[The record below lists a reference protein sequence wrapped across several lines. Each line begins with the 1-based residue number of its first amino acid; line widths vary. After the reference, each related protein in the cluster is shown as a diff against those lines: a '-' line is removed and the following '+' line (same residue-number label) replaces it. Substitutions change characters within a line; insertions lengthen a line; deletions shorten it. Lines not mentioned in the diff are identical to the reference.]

1 MLRKMTFAISL
12 LTTASISHAAIQI
25 SQVPLFLSQSAPP
38 LNMLVMSRDHTLY
51 YEAYN
56 DASDLDGDGVID
68 VGYKPDQID
77 YYGYFNSKVCYEY
90 TGSTLGTATT
100 QSSADGHF
108 IPKSKADGDN
118 GKQCNG
124 QWSGDFLN
132 YLATSRMDAM
142 RRVLYGGQ
150 RTVDSDTETI
160 LEAAYIPRDGHSW
173 GKAYEPVRD
182 QAVYNISHYTP
193 LSQPSTGTRH
203 LFAVTTLQTASN
215 DSRTQ
220 LRVLNDTTWPLW
232 EWVSRESSGGQ
243 GGSLCGSGSDSA
255 DCEISAGSRYVV
267 VPANSYR
274 NLIIKTWRRD
284 DSDTMPN
291 SQARMKAHFDARADS
306 NRLCGSG
313 PISSINTTGSNNNPF
328 AGANNCSH
336 DNYLTEI
343 TGQIYIP
350 KTASYTFSV
359 DGDDAVDV
367 TIDGTTWGWYGS
379 HGSDRG
385 NWENNNRSKSISLTE
400 GWKEV
405 RFRHVEGSGGDN
417 WGLAWKL
424 NSLPKSQI
432 AGYNVRVKACSGV
445 TESLRDESCKQY
457 SNSGGEPIYKP
468 TGLLHDFGESDE
480 MFFGLL
486 TGSYQK
492 NISGGTLRR
501 NISSFTE
508 EVNSQT
514 GIFTDVNGIVANINR
529 LKVIDFNNSNYYT
542 GCNWNSAYKANPIDY
557 DDGNSADCAM
567 WGNPVA
573 EMMFE
578 AIRYFSGA
586 SKAHSL
592 YDYGNGTSKDKT
604 HNLAKPTW
612 QPPYKAKSD
621 DGGGY
626 QYCAR
631 PVMTVLSDINP
642 SYDYKL
648 PGSRYQSIAADASA
662 LSAFDV
668 SAEVDAIGTS
678 EGIHGNNYFIG
689 QSASNNADDAPTPK
703 AISALSWARGL
714 APEEPSKRGTYYSA
728 GVARYGAT
736 NKIAGTSS
744 GKNEVMTYAVALA
757 SPLPQIR
764 IPVGSGHVTVIP
776 FAKSVKSS
784 TNPAIDISKFVPTNP
799 VVDYY
804 VISIAN
810 TGAADRDP
818 SINGGRAYAKFI
830 INYEDMEVGSDHDM
844 DAIAEYAVALQENG
858 SVKVDIAT
866 TFKAG
871 STVQQMGY
879 VISGTTKDGIY
890 IEIQDRNENNIFY
903 PLNTPKDED
912 PGWCK
917 SRENDDLC
925 KKLPLSASR
934 TFTPSPNSATGEFLK
949 DPLWLAAK
957 YGMPRRNPATVEGD
971 PDNYFLVTNATTL
984 KSQLTQAFN
993 DILQRNTSVTSPV
1006 VKGNTTG
1013 DGTFIYRT
1021 DFKAD
1026 GWSGDLIKEKL
1037 TRSDDGSSLLEAEWR
1052 ASEQL
1057 PSKGSR
1063 RILFAPDSGAST
1075 LANFTWNALEDR
1087 TFANINLQ
1095 EALNKDTSG
1104 TPDQRGEDRVK
1115 YIRDEN
1121 CGSSCAGFRER
1132 KTRLGDIINSSPMLV
1147 EGAQYLP
1154 HRADSLD
1161 GDSGD
1166 YYSFQQT
1173 QKSRQGMVYVGAN
1186 DGMLHAFNSTTG
1198 AEEFAFIP
1206 TAVISNLNKLTD
1218 PQYGIDSADEKSTL
1232 HQYFVDGTPVVA
1244 DVYFDNDWHT
1254 VLVGSLAA
1262 GGRSVFALDITT
1274 PDEPKLLWEFSNTD
1288 DAAMGYSIPQPTV
1301 SRLHS
1306 GQWAALIP
1314 NGYNSGAGPALFALD
1329 IKTGEVIKKLVTA
1342 DDSTTPDAGNGL
1354 SNIRTA
1360 DMNND
1365 GIVDYVYGGD
1375 QQGNLWRF
1383 DLYNVAE
1390 GDFNKCTN
1398 NCANISDQYRVSF
1411 GGKPLYIAKDKD
1423 DQPLPITAAP
1433 TLLRHPTSIGH
1444 LVVVATGRFLGFE
1457 DKNTPFKQE
1466 SVYGIWDRQTDGK
1479 SATGTKQLS
1488 RSDLRSQSMSAE
1500 TMQVGDETRAVRLIS
1515 ENLVQ
1520 WYKADATNT
1529 SEASVNQWGWYLD
1542 LSTGN
1547 TPSGERVV
1555 NNMQVYGE
1563 GLIFSTVTP
1572 SSDPCSAGLTGFTYA
1587 INPASGGRTP
1597 YNVFDF
1603 TGDGKIDWEDSLDGD
1618 VISGFENP
1626 AGGFTIHDGFLYSP
1640 DGNPIAIDPGS
1651 QAKDRQSWH
1660 LLPKED

>member
-68 VGYKPDQID
+68 VGYKPEID
-77 YYGYFNSKVCYEY
+77 YYGYFNSKVCYDY
-90 TGSTLGTATT
+90 TGGTGTAST
-100 QSSADGHF
+100 QAAAGGHF
-108 IPKSKADGDN
+108 VPKSTAGGNN
-118 GKQCNG
+118 GKQCNSL
-124 QWSGDFLN
+124 WSGDFLN

-142 RRVLYGGQ
+142 RRVLYGGS
-150 RTVDSDTETI
+150 RSVDSNTNTI

-173 GKAYEPVRD
+173 GKAYEPERD
-182 QAVYNISHYTP
+182 QAVYNISNYTP

-203 LFAVTTLQTASN
+203 LFAVTTLQAAGSN
-215 DSRTQ
+215 THTQ

-232 EWVSRESSGGQ
+232 EWVSRESTGGQ
-243 GGSLCGSGSDSA
+243 GGSLCGSGDDSE
-255 DCEISAGSRYVV
+255 DCENSAGSRYIVL
-267 VPANSYR
+267 PASSYR
-274 NLIIKTWRRD
+274 DLTIRTWRRNNN
-284 DSDTMPN
+284 DSMPN
-291 SQARMKAHFDARADS
+291 NQTEMNSHFNNRAI
-306 NRLCGSG
+306 NARLCGSG

-328 AGANNCSH
+328 TGNNSCSH
-336 DNYLTEI
+336 EHYLTEI

-350 KTASYTFSV
+350 KTGSYTFSV
-359 DGDDAVDV
+359 DGDDAVEV
-367 TIDGTTWGWYGS
+367 RVDGTTWGWYGG
-379 HGSDRG
+379 HGNDRE
-385 NWENNNRSKSISLTE
+385 NWETNNRSKSISLTK
-400 GWKEV
+400 GWKEI
-405 RFRHVEGSGGDN
+405 RFRHVEATGGDN

-424 NSLPKSQI
+424 TLPESNI
-432 AGYNVRVKACSGV
+432 AGYNVRVKTCTGV
-445 TESLRDESCKQY
+445 DEDLRDETCKEY
-457 SNSGGEPIYKP
+457 PNPSGNPIYKP
-468 TGLLHDFGESDE
+468 TGLLHDFGESED

-486 TGSYQK
+486 TGSHQN
-492 NISGGTLRR
+492 NITGGTLRR

-508 EVNSQT
+508 EVDPQT
-514 GIFTDVNGIVANINR
+514 GRFTNVDGVVANINR
-529 LKVIDFNNSNYYT
+529 LSVIDFNNSNEYT
-542 GCNWNSAYKANPIDY
+542 GCEWNSAYMAKPIDY
-557 DDGNSADCAM
+557 ADGNPADCAM

-578 AIRYFSGA
+578 TLRYFGGADAAHDTYDYGDGA
-586 SKAHSL
+586 SK
-592 YDYGNGTSKDKT
+592 DDT

-612 QPPYKAKSD
+612 IPPYATKNSGGSD
-621 DGGGY
+621 Y
-626 QYCAR
+626 PYCAR
-631 PVMTVLSDINP
+631 PVMTVLSNINP

-648 PGSRYQSIAADASA
+648 PGSRYQSIDVQASA
-662 LSAFDV
+662 LSGFNV
-668 SAEVDAIGTS
+668 STEVDAIGAS
-678 EGIHGNNYFIG
+678 EGIHGNHYFIG
-689 QSASNNADDAPTPK
+689 QSSADNANDAPSPK
-703 AISALSWARGL
+703 LISALSYARGL
-714 APEEPSKRGTYYSA
+714 APEETSKRGTYYSA
-728 GVARYGAT
+728 GVARYGAN
-736 NKIAGTSS
+736 NKIAGTST

-764 IPVGSGHVTVIP
+764 IPVGSSHVTVVP
-776 FAKSVKSS
+776 FAKSVESQ
-784 TNPAIDISKFVPTNP
+784 TTPAININEFVPTNP
-799 VVDYY
+799 IVDYY
-804 VISIAN
+804 VISMAN
-810 TGAADRDP
+810 TGEADQDK
-818 SINGGRAYAKFI
+818 SINGGDPYAKFI

-844 DAIAEYAVALQENG
+844 DAIAEYTVALQTDGN
-858 SVKVDIAT
+858 VKVDITT

-890 IEIQDRNENNIFY
+890 IEIQDSQNKNVFY
-903 PLNTPKDED
+903 PLNTPAGRD
-912 PGWCK
+912 PGWCQGR
-917 SRENDDLC
+917 SNEAECSNM
-925 KKLPLSASR
+925 PTSASR
-934 TFTPSPNSATGEFLK
+934 TFTPSPANSAGKFLK
-949 DPLWLAAK
+949 DPLWYAAK
-957 YGMPRRNPATVEGD
+957 YGMPKRNPATVEGD

-984 KSQLTQAFN
+984 KNQLTKAFN
-993 DILQRNTSVTSPV
+993 DILQRNTSITSPV
-1006 VKGNTTG
+1006 VEGNTTE
-1013 DGTFIYRT
+1013 DGTYVYRT

-1026 GWSGDLIKEKL
+1026 GWIGDLFKEKPVIQA
-1037 TRSDDGSSLLEAEWR
+1037 DGSSVLESVWR
-1052 ASEQL
+1052 ASEKL
-1057 PSKGSR
+1057 PSKGNR
-1063 RILFAPDSGAST
+1063 NIWFAPASGKGT
-1075 LANFTWNALEDR
+1075 LSEFNWNNLKDR
-1087 TFANINLQ
+1087 EFAGVNLQ
-1095 EALNKDTSG
+1095 DALNKDNNG
-1104 TPDQRGEDRVK
+1104 TTDGRGEARVK
-1115 YIRDEN
+1115 YILETCTSECNDM
-1121 CGSSCAGFRER
+1121 RER
-1132 KTRLGDIINSSPMLV
+1132 KERLGDIINSAPVLV

-1154 HRADSLD
+1154 YRAETLD
-1161 GDSGD
+1161 GAAGS
-1166 YYSFQQT
+1166 YRAFQQSV
-1173 QKSRQGMVYVGAN
+1173 KNRKGMIYVGAN
-1186 DGMLHAFNSTTG
+1186 DGMLHAFNSATG
-1198 AEEFAFIP
+1198 VEEFAFIP

-1218 PQYGIDSADEKSTL
+1218 PQYGIDSADEKGTL

-1254 VLVGSLAA
+1254 VLVGSLGA

-1274 PDEPKLLWEFSNTD
+1274 PDEPKLLWEFSHAD

-1301 SRLHS
+1301 ARLHS

-1314 NGYNSGAGPALFALD
+1314 NGYNSGAGPVLFALD

-1423 DQPLPITAAP
+1423 GQPLPITAAP
-1433 TLLRHPTSIGH
+1433 ILLRHPTSIGH
-1444 LVVVATGRFLGFE
+1444 LVVAATGRFLGFE

-1466 SVYGIWDRQTDGK
+1466 SIYGVWDRQTDGK
-1479 SATGTKQLS
+1479 LANATKVLG
-1488 RSDLRSQSMSAE
+1488 RSNLQSQTMSAE

-1520 WYKADATNT
+1520 WYEADATDT
-1529 SEASVNQWGWYLD
+1529 DDASVNQWGWYLD

-1640 DGNPIAIDPGS
+1640 DGNPIAVDPGS
-1651 QAKDRQSWH
+1651 QAKGRQSWH
-1660 LLPKED
+1660 LLPPKED

>member
-90 TGSTLGTATT
+90 TGALGTATT
-100 QSSADGHF
+100 QAGASGRF
-108 IPKSKADGDN
+108 VPKSKAGGDN

-132 YLATSRMDAM
+132 YLTTSRMDAM

-150 RTVDSDTETI
+150 RTVDSETQTV
-160 LEAAYIPRDGHSW
+160 LEAAYIPRDGHAW
-173 GKAYEPVRD
+173 GKSYDRSRD
-182 QAVYNISHYTP
+182 TYNIDHYA
-193 LSQPSTGTRH
+193 PSLGNPSSNKRH
-203 LFAVTTLQTASN
+203 LFAITTLGVEASN
-215 DSRTQ
+215 RTQ
-220 LRVLNDTTWPLW
+220 LRVIKDTNWQIW
-232 EWVSRESSGGQ
+232 DWVSRESSGGQ
-243 GGSLCGSGSDSA
+243 GGEKCGS
-255 DCEISAGSRYVV
+255 
-267 VPANSYR
+267 ANQ
-274 NLIIKTWRRD
+274 T
-284 DSDTMPN
+284 
-291 SQARMKAHFDARADS
+291 AS
-306 NRLCGSG
+306 NGQSGAKNCGS
-313 PISSINTTGSNNNPF
+313 TTGYNIRVET
-328 AGANNCSH
+328 C
-336 DNYLTEI
+336 
-343 TGQIYIP
+343 TG
-350 KTASYTFSV
+350 
-359 DGDDAVDV
+359 
-367 TIDGTTWGWYGS
+367 
-379 HGSDRG
+379 
-385 NWENNNRSKSISLTE
+385 ISE
-400 GWKEV
+400 
-405 RFRHVEGSGGDN
+405 
-417 WGLAWKL
+417 
-424 NSLPKSQI
+424 Q
-432 AGYNVRVKACSGV
+432 
-445 TESLRDESCKQY
+445 LRDENCKAY
-457 SNSGGEPIYKP
+457 PGTGKGSIYKP

-508 EVNSQT
+508 EINSKT
-514 GIFTDVNGIVANINR
+514 GVFTDVNGIVTNINR
-529 LKVIDFNNSNYYT
+529 LKVIDFNSSNYYN
-542 GCNWNSAYKANPIDY
+542 GCNWDSAFHSKPIDY
-557 DDGNSADCAM
+557 AGGNSADCSM

-578 AIRYFSGA
+578 ALRYFGGA
-586 SKAHSL
+586 SAAHTN
-592 YDYGNGTSKDKT
+592 YDYGNGSSKDKL
-604 HNLAKPTW
+604 HNLAKPDW
-612 QPPYKAKSD
+612 KPPYTAKSSG
-621 DGGGY
+621 GGGY

-648 PGSRYQSIAADASA
+648 PGSRYQSIGAEASA
-662 LSAFDV
+662 LSSFNV
-668 SAEVDAIGTS
+668 STEVDAIGVS
-678 EGIHGNNYFIG
+678 ESIHGKNYFIG
-689 QSASNNADDAPTPK
+689 QSNGSNANDAPSPK
-703 AISALSWARGL
+703 PIDLLSYARGL

-736 NKIAGTSS
+736 NKIAGTSA

-764 IPVGSGHVTVIP
+764 IPTGNNHYVTVVP
-776 FAKSVKSS
+776 FAKSVGANGINIK
-784 TNPAIDISKFVPTNP
+784 NFVPTNP
-799 VVDYY
+799 IVDYY
-804 VISIAN
+804 VIDIAN
-810 TGAADRDP
+810 TGQADENKA
-818 SINGGRAYAKFI
+818 INGGRAYARFI
-830 INYEDMEVGSDHDM
+830 INYEDQEVGSDHDM
-844 DAIAEYAVALQENG
+844 DAIAEYTVALQAGG
-858 SVKVDIAT
+858 SVKVDVIT
-866 TFKAG
+866 SFKAG
-871 STVQQMGY
+871 STIQHMGY
-879 VISGTTKDGIY
+879 VVSGTTADGIY
-890 IEIQDRNENNIFY
+890 IEIQDTQKKNTFY
-903 PLNTPKDED
+903 PLNTPAGQLPGFCEGKDND
-912 PGWCK
+912 NSCK
-917 SRENDDLC
+917 N
-925 KKLPLSASR
+925 LPTTATR
-934 TFTPSPNSATGEFLK
+934 TFTPSPNSATGEFLR

-957 YGMPRRNPATVEGD
+957 YGMPRRNPTTVEGD

-1057 PSKGSR
+1057 PSRGSR
-1063 RILFAPDSGAST
+1063 RILFAPDSGAGT
-1075 LANFTWNALEDR
+1075 LANFTWNALEER

-1104 TPDQRGEDRVK
+1104 TPDQRGADRVK
-1115 YIRDEN
+1115 YIRDES
-1121 CGSSCAGFRER
+1121 CGSSCDGFRER
-1132 KTRLGDIINSSPMLV
+1132 KARLGDIINSAPILV

-1161 GDSGD
+1161 GNLGD

-1198 AEEFAFIP
+1198 TEEFAFIP

-1218 PQYGIDSADEKSTL
+1218 PQYGIDSTDEKSTL

-1244 DVYFDNDWHT
+1244 DAYFDNDWHT

-1274 PDEPKLLWEFSNTD
+1274 PDEPKLLWEFSHAD
-1288 DAAMGYSIPQPTV
+1288 DAAMGLSIPQPTIA
-1301 SRLHS
+1301 RLHS

-1500 TMQVGDETRAVRLIS
+1500 TMQVGDEARAVRLIS

-1640 DGNPIAIDPGS
+1640 DGNPIAVDPGS
-1651 QAKDRQSWH
+1651 LAKGRQSWH
-1660 LLPKED
+1660 LIPPKED